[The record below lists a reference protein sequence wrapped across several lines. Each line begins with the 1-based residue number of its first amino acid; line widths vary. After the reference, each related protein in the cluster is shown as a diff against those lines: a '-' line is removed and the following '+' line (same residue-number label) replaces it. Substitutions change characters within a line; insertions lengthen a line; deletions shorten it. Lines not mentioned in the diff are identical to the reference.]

1 MNKNKKGQFT
11 LDGWIKDEKA
21 TLNKVEYINTLYFY
35 INPSRWT
42 SFLLQPSLSPKH
54 THTHTIGD
62 DKATLNKVFNL
73 STIYFEF

>member
-35 INPSRWT
+35 INPSR
-42 SFLLQPSLSPKH
+42 
-54 THTHTIGD
+54 
-62 DKATLNKVFNL
+62 
-73 STIYFEF
+73 